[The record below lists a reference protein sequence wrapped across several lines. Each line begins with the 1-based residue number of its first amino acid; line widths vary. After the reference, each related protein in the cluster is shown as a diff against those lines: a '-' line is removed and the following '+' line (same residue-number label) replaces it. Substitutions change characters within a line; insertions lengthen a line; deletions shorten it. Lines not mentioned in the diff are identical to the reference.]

1 MSTLY
6 VARSPTLQ
14 AWGSDVG
21 LTEHLYKVGVV
32 ADDAAEVAV
41 AALNEAAYAGATD
54 WQLVKAAPTQKSDAE
69 VTEKLSRKEK
79 LVEPNFYPKIQG
91 ATGILKVKLGN
102 VQNRILVQQM
112 MSGDDEKK
120 ATTKKPKPLD
130 IADYLIQDAL
140 A

>member
-21 LTEHLYKVGVV
+21 LTEHLYKVGV
-32 ADDAAEVAV
+32 ADGAAEAAV
-41 AALNEAAYAGATD
+41 SALNEAAYAGATD
-54 WQLVKAAPTQKSDAE
+54 WQLVKAAPTQKDEAE